1 MSAGLQLC
9 KQQQQQGATTMRRR
23 RRAATPTK
31 TQSKAAQGGG
41 EHGAA
46 APGPTTTDTLFF
58 AQTSKHALF
67 QRPAGGVLGGTRT
80 QKYNVGRAPATLKA
94 TVGPP
99 SRLPLGSEAES
110 AIGSLPQRRSLP
122 ARPPPPPPSPSPARR
137 LRTSSARAARP
148 PRRRPAP
155 LLPASH
161 FFSRSR
167 PEPCVCPPRGRHMH
181 GFC

>member
-1 MSAGLQLC
+1 MRTAVSAGLQLC
-9 KQQQQQGATTMRRR
+9 KQQGATTMRRR

-41 EHGAA
+41 GHGAA
-46 APGPTTTDTLFF
+46 APGPARTDTLFF

-94 TVGPP
+94 PAGSP

-110 AIGSLPQRRSLP
+110 AIGSLPQSLP
-122 ARPPPPPPSPSPARR
+122 ARPPPPARR
-137 LRTSSARAARP
+137 LGTSSARTARP
-148 PRRRPAP
+148 
-155 LLPASH
+155 LLLTSH

-167 PEPCVCPPRGRHMH
+167 PEPCMCPG
-181 GFC
+181 